1 MTTIVTRMDIATA
14 QKLRILAKATERSQ
28 AGVIRWLI
36 KEKAKLYKDSKGN
49 EKEEEET

>member
-36 KEKAKLYKDSKGN
+36 KEKAKLYEGSKGSDDD
-49 EKEEEET
+49 EEEM